1 MKKKRYLPFGYQM
14 EKGEIIPHP
23 DEGPL
28 VQAIFSKYLERTALS
43 TLAKYASLSGIPYRE
58 GAGQW
63 NKAMVCRILDN
74 SKYAGDEGFPPLI
87 SKEQLEEAAFLRAAK
102 AKQYGGSLPVEM
114 KKIRQQICCGNC
126 GQILKRV
133 NMRTGYI
140 LWECPKCGISTDY
153 IPDELLLQSV
163 TALLNRAIKN
173 REKLKPEER
182 HCECL
187 SIEVL
192 RLNNEI
198 DRQMTNPRANADQL
212 LQLIMDCAKA
222 KYEVSESPVLQA
234 RTRNHKLRV
243 AAYCRVSTEQEEQ
256 QTSIENQITYYDDLI
271 RSNPEWEYAGV
282 FSDDGISGT
291 RDENRPGFM
300 EMIKQCKKGKID
312 MILAKSLSR
321 FSRNTLQ
328 CISYIRMLKDRGI
341 IIRFEKEG
349 LDTSRVTSEI
359 FFTWTSAFAQ
369 GESESLSNNVKWG
382 KRKGYSQG
390 NFAFPYKNM
399 LGYKKG
405 EDGEPEIVPE
415 EAEHI
420 KMIFNLFLLGRSL
433 RQIKEALERRNIL
446 TPRGN
451 PEWGLSS
458 IEHILRNE
466 KYMGDVL
473 LQKSYT
479 VDFLTKKKK
488 KNNGELTQYYI
499 TDNHP
504 AIISREDFLNVQLEL
519 TRRNSKKKVSQKKT
533 KSALGKY
540 CSKYALS
547 ERLVCGECGSMYRR
561 TTWVKKGKK
570 KVVWRCISRLEFG
583 TKYCQHSPTISEE
596 ALHQAILQCIQ
607 KVVED
612 KEDILKN
619 LRDVQENIILF
630 SGNQITPQSLE
641 KQIDKLQQEMSALVK
656 IIAQGGDSEFYAA
669 KLRQL
674 SEQKMGLTS
683 QLQEIQKKKMADQAQ
698 EYQYQQALLYINN
711 EENLNLTEF
720 NDDFIRRIIEQ
731 ITVLSATQIRI
742 RFVGG
747 YEQDAN
753 LPLKK

>member
-1 MKKKRYLPFGYQM
+1 MQSQPPVRQKIIR
-14 EKGEIIPHP
+14 EI
-23 DEGPL
+23 
-28 VQAIFSKYLERTALS
+28 
-43 TLAKYASLSGIPYRE
+43 
-58 GAGQW
+58 
-63 NKAMVCRILDN
+63 
-74 SKYAGDEGFPPLI
+74 
-87 SKEQLEEAAFLRAAK
+87 
-102 AKQYGGSLPVEM
+102 
-114 KKIRQQICCGNC
+114 
-126 GQILKRV
+126 
-133 NMRTGYI
+133 
-140 LWECPKCGISTDY
+140 
-153 IPDELLLQSV
+153 
-163 TALLNRAIKN
+163 
-173 REKLKPEER
+173 KP
-182 HCECL
+182 
-187 SIEVL
+187 
-192 RLNNEI
+192 
-198 DRQMTNPRANADQL
+198 
-212 LQLIMDCAKA
+212 
-222 KYEVSESPVLQA
+222 SPVLQA
-234 RTRNHKLRV
+234 RTKNHKLRV

-256 QTSIENQITYYDDLI
+256 QTSIENQITYYEDLI

-390 NFAFPYKNM
+390 KFAFPYSSM
-399 LGYKKG
+399 LGYRKG

-433 RQIKEALERRNIL
+433 
-446 TPRGN
+446 
-451 PEWGLSS
+451 SS

-473 LQKSYT
+473 LQKTYT

-504 AIISREDFLNVQLEL
+504 AIIPREDFLNAQLEL
-519 TRRNSKKKVSQKKT
+519 ARRNSKKKVSQKKT
-533 KSALGKY
+533 KSVLGKY

-561 TTWVKKGKK
+561 TTWSKKGKK

-583 TKYCQHSPTISEE
+583 TKYCQHSPTLSEQ
-596 ALHQAILQCIQ
+596 ALHQAILQCVQ
-607 KVVED
+607 TVVGD
-612 KEDILKN
+612 KDDIMQN

-630 SGNQITPQSLE
+630 SGSQVTPQSLE
-641 KQIDKLQQEMSALVK
+641 KQINKLEQEMSALVK
-656 IIAQGGDSEFYAA
+656 IVAQGGDSDFYTA

-674 SEQKMGLTS
+674 AEQKMDLTS
-683 QLQEIQKKKMADQAQ
+683 QLQEIQKKKIENQAL
-698 EYQYQQALLYINN
+698 EYQYQQALIYINN
-711 EENLNLTEF
+711 EENMNLTEF

-731 ITVLSATQIRI
+731 VTVLSASQIRI

-747 YEQDAN
+747 YELDAT
-753 LPLKK
+753 LPLQK

>member
-1 MKKKRYLPFGYQM
+1 M
-14 EKGEIIPHP
+14 EQKPPVRQKIIREI
-23 DEGPL
+23 
-28 VQAIFSKYLERTALS
+28 
-43 TLAKYASLSGIPYRE
+43 
-58 GAGQW
+58 
-63 NKAMVCRILDN
+63 
-74 SKYAGDEGFPPLI
+74 
-87 SKEQLEEAAFLRAAK
+87 
-102 AKQYGGSLPVEM
+102 
-114 KKIRQQICCGNC
+114 
-126 GQILKRV
+126 
-133 NMRTGYI
+133 
-140 LWECPKCGISTDY
+140 
-153 IPDELLLQSV
+153 
-163 TALLNRAIKN
+163 
-173 REKLKPEER
+173 KP
-182 HCECL
+182 
-187 SIEVL
+187 
-192 RLNNEI
+192 
-198 DRQMTNPRANADQL
+198 
-212 LQLIMDCAKA
+212 
-222 KYEVSESPVLQA
+222 SPVLQA
-234 RTRNHKLRV
+234 RTKNHKLRV

-256 QTSIENQITYYDDLI
+256 QTSIENQITYYEDLI

-390 NFAFPYKNM
+390 KFAFPYKNM

-405 EDGEPEIVPE
+405 DDGEPEIVPE

-451 PEWGLSS
+451 TEWGLSS

-488 KNNGELTQYYI
+488 KNNGEITQYYI

-504 AIISREDFLNVQLEL
+504 AIIPREDFLNVQLEL

-570 KVVWRCISRLEFG
+570 KVVWRCISRLDYG
-583 TKYCQHSPTISEE
+583 TKYCKNSPSIEEGVLQNAIAAAITRKAQTEGANIQRIREHIEMYLNRKDNSDLEEKQERLTALKQRIDELTSMDSESAQNGDFDE
-596 ALHQAILQCIQ
+596 LFESLFTEMYAIQDEL
-607 KVVED
+607 ED
-612 KEDILKN
+612 AKKTNAKLDTAVNRIDEMTTVMYGLKN
-619 LRDVQENIILF
+619 HPV
-630 SGNQITPQSLE
+630 
-641 KQIDKLQQEMSALVK
+641 
-656 IIAQGGDSEFYAA
+656 
-669 KLRQL
+669 
-674 SEQKMGLTS
+674 
-683 QLQEIQKKKMADQAQ
+683 
-698 EYQYQQALLYINN
+698 EY
-711 EENLNLTEF
+711 
-720 NDDFIRRIIEQ
+720 DEQ
-731 ITVLSATQIRI
+731 IVASLLAASR
-742 RFVGG
+742 
-747 YEQDAN
+747 
-753 LPLKK
+753 

>member
-1 MKKKRYLPFGYQM
+1 MPKMIIIECSDEEADRMVEQLKNMIAEYEYHPYHGPGKVYEFGSLRIDQPKQEVTLNGVMVDLTRREFEILGLLAEHPNQALPADFLHNAVWS
-14 EKGEIIPHP
+14 HP
-23 DEGPL
+23 DADHG
-28 VQAIFSKYLERTALS
+28 
-43 TLAKYASLSGIPYRE
+43 
-58 GAGQW
+58 
-63 NKAMVCRILDN
+63 
-74 SKYAGDEGFPPLI
+74 
-87 SKEQLEEAAFLRAAK
+87 EE
-102 AKQYGGSLPVEM
+102 E
-114 KKIRQQICCGNC
+114 
-126 GQILKRV
+126 
-133 NMRTGYI
+133 
-140 LWECPKCGISTDY
+140 
-153 IPDELLLQSV
+153 
-163 TALLNRAIKN
+163 
-173 REKLKPEER
+173 
-182 HCECL
+182 
-187 SIEVL
+187 
-192 RLNNEI
+192 
-198 DRQMTNPRANADQL
+198 
-212 LQLIMDCAKA
+212 
-222 KYEVSESPVLQA
+222 
-234 RTRNHKLRV
+234 V
-243 AAYCRVSTEQEEQ
+243 AAYR
-256 QTSIENQITYYDDLI
+256 
-271 RSNPEWEYAGV
+271 
-282 FSDDGISGT
+282 
-291 RDENRPGFM
+291 
-300 EMIKQCKKGKID
+300 
-312 MILAKSLSR
+312 
-321 FSRNTLQ
+321 
-328 CISYIRMLKDRGI
+328 
-341 IIRFEKEG
+341 
-349 LDTSRVTSEI
+349 
-359 FFTWTSAFAQ
+359 
-369 GESESLSNNVKWG
+369 
-382 KRKGYSQG
+382 
-390 NFAFPYKNM
+390 
-399 LGYKKG
+399 KG

-433 RQIKEALERRNIL
+433 RQIKEALERRNVL

-451 PEWGLSS
+451 TEWSLSS

-473 LQKSYT
+473 LQKTYT

-504 AIISREDFLNVQLEL
+504 AIIPREDFLNAQLEL
-519 TRRNSKKKVSQKKT
+519 ARRNSKKKVSQKKT

-607 KVVED
+607 KVVGD

-656 IIAQGGDSEFYAA
+656 IIAQGGDSDFYAA

-674 SEQKMGLTS
+674 SEQKMDLTN

-731 ITVLSATQIRI
+731 VTVLSATQIRI

>member
-1 MKKKRYLPFGYQM
+1 MQSQTPTRQKIIR
-14 EKGEIIPHP
+14 EIQP
-23 DEGPL
+23 
-28 VQAIFSKYLERTALS
+28 
-43 TLAKYASLSGIPYRE
+43 
-58 GAGQW
+58 
-63 NKAMVCRILDN
+63 
-74 SKYAGDEGFPPLI
+74 
-87 SKEQLEEAAFLRAAK
+87 
-102 AKQYGGSLPVEM
+102 
-114 KKIRQQICCGNC
+114 
-126 GQILKRV
+126 
-133 NMRTGYI
+133 
-140 LWECPKCGISTDY
+140 
-153 IPDELLLQSV
+153 
-163 TALLNRAIKN
+163 
-173 REKLKPEER
+173 
-182 HCECL
+182 
-187 SIEVL
+187 
-192 RLNNEI
+192 
-198 DRQMTNPRANADQL
+198 
-212 LQLIMDCAKA
+212 
-222 KYEVSESPVLQA
+222 SPVLQT

-341 IIRFEKEG
+341 IVRFEKEG
-349 LDTSRVTSEI
+349 LDSSRVTSEI

-390 NFAFPYKNM
+390 KFAFPYKSL
-399 LGYKKG
+399 LGYQKG

-415 EAEHI
+415 EAEQI
-420 KMIFNLFLLGRSL
+420 KLIFSLFLLGRSM
-433 RQIKEALERRNIL
+433 RQIKEVLERRNIL
-446 TPRGN
+446 TPKGKT
-451 PEWGLSS
+451 EWSLSTIES
-458 IEHILRNE
+458 ILKNE

-479 VDFLTKKKK
+479 VDFLSKKKK

-519 TRRNSKKKVSQKKT
+519 TRRNSKKKVSKK
-533 KSALGKY
+533 KSKSELSRY
-540 CSKYALS
+540 TSQYSLS

-561 TTWVKKGKK
+561 TTWAKKGKK

-583 TKYCQHSPTISEE
+583 TKYCQHSPTLLEE
-596 ALHQAILQCIQ
+596 ALHQTILQCVQ
-607 KVVED
+607 QVAGNKD
-612 KEDILKN
+612 DILQN
-619 LRDVQENIILF
+619 LREVQENIILF
-630 SGNQITPQSLE
+630 SGSQVTPQSLE

-656 IIAQGGDSEFYAA
+656 IIAQGGDNDFYAA

-674 SEQKMGLTS
+674 SEQKMTLTS
-683 QLQEIQKKKMADQAQ
+683 QLLEIQKKKMANQAQ

-711 EENLNLTEF
+711 EENLDLTEF
-720 NDDFIRRIIEQ
+720 NDDLIRRIIEQ

-747 YEQDAN
+747 YEQDAY